1 MAEHTD
7 RPLILPMSNPTD
19 LAEATPRDLLAW
31 TGGRA
36 LIAAGSP
43 FEPVEHDG
51 TTYQIAQAN
60 NALVFPGL
68 GLGAIVARAT
78 RVTDAMLAAAA
89 AAVAGRVDTDTPG
102 APILPPVPELRETS
116 VAVAVAVARA
126 AAEAGVAGAEVGE
139 DIEARVREAMWEPVY
154 PDIVAI

>member
-1 MAEHTD
+1 
-7 RPLILPMSNPTD
+7 MSNPTD
-19 LAEATPRDLLAW
+19 LAEATPADLLAW

-36 LIAAGSP
+36 LIATGSP
-43 FEPVEHDG
+43 FDPVEHDG
-51 TTYQIAQAN
+51 TDLPDRPGEQR
-60 NALVFPGL
+60 PGL
-68 GLGAIVARAT
+68 PGPGPRRHRRPRQPGSPT
-78 RVTDAMLAAAA
+78 PCSPPRPR
-89 AAVAGRVDTDTPG
+89 AVAGRVDTDTPG

-126 AAEAGVAGAEVGE
+126 AAEGGVAGTEVGE